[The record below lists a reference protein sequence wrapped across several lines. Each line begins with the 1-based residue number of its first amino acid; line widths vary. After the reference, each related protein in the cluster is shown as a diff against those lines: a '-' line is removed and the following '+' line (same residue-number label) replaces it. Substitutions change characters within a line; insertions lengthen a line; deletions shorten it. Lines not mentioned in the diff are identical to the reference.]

1 MNYNIK
7 VAVTC
12 DVVGQVDVTAISG
25 YTPLNPSKDG
35 CTGTR
40 GFRLV
45 ATDQV
50 ITRTDIGR
58 ALVDRQTDRHTQQ
71 EGHEDRLQWE
81 WEIRSWFVSTLHQLK
96 GVFTRIRLSK

>member
-7 VAVTC
+7 MAVTC
-12 DVVGQVDVTAISG
+12 DVVGQADVTAISG
-25 YTPLNPSKDG
+25 YTPLNPSKGG

-40 GFRLV
+40 GFCLV

-58 ALVDRQTDRHTQQ
+58 ALIDRQTDRPDKRGMKIVCSARGKF
-71 EGHEDRLQWE
+71 EVG
-81 WEIRSWFVSTLHQLK
+81 
-96 GVFTRIRLSK
+96 LSPHCIN

>member
-12 DVVGQVDVTAISG
+12 DVVGQTDVTAISG
-25 YTPLNPSKDG
+25 YTPLNPTKDG

-40 GFRLV
+40 GFHLV
-45 ATDQV
+45 ATDRV

-58 ALVDRQTDRHTQQ
+58 ALIDRQTDRPDKRGMKIACSVRGKF
-71 EGHEDRLQWE
+71 EA
-81 WEIRSWFVSTLHQLK
+81 S
-96 GVFTRIRLSK
+96 LSPHCIN

>member
-12 DVVGQVDVTAISG
+12 DVVGQADVTAISG
-25 YTPLNPSKDG
+25 YTPLNPSKGG

-58 ALVDRQTDRHTQQ
+58 ALTDRQTDRQT
-71 EGHEDRLQWE
+71 DP
-81 WEIRSWFVSTLHQLK
+81 
-96 GVFTRIRLSK
+96 TRGA